1 MAKYVTNLAYFI
13 KCMSYMWILSVVS
26 SGKMKTDFNRLMERT
41 TTQNECLSL
50 VSGGGGVGKS
60 HLIAM
65 FLELE
70 PPSLRVS
77 TPCAK
82 MPLYTTKITQVTK
95 RGTQVLQKSTSFY
108 VLTDEKY
115 TEMMIKSGKESTSS
129 LPSKSWIQKI
139 TASAKS
145 VVRPRT
151 RATTSEVDKHLCTVM
166 CTGADDVESLD
177 GKFLGRIIDI
187 GGQPQFLEL
196 LPRFISG
203 MSYGIVVIDL
213 SQDLTDYPIIYFYG
227 EDGKPVGEG
236 VSSNLTNEQ
245 LFRFFLQ
252 MIVSQ
257 SSRNKDVKVIIVGTH
272 RDVEYK
278 SNESRKAKE
287 GKLQEIVASFQLEKN
302 IVYTDETH
310 NNVIFAVNAKTP
322 EAEDRVIS
330 RNIMDVIMDEEHA
343 ETRCIPLKYHNL
355 ELTLKEIA
363 NSKKVAVSFKNVFD
377 QVSRYYNNHKEMKDG
392 LIFLNNTFH
401 IFYFKEFPD
410 LIFGEPQLLL
420 NLMTDI
426 VVRHIE
432 LATNPGKQGVF
443 AVWKFFKE
451 HAIIT
456 ESILKE
462 INDVYDDTLTPAIML
477 EVLEVLLIVFKVN
490 PGEYIMPSLLTAT
503 KALPLPASHSISML
517 FYFPL
522 GLARFGIYCSTVCKL
537 VSSYCWKLYSES
549 LLYRNSFQFI
559 IPNGDRTVTLNDSF
573 DSFFQVVVDV
583 PSKFPVKFLSTI
595 CREIR
600 GTLMGVISEVTQ
612 DLRYTP
618 DQPVAAFLCSYE
630 HNPAMPTHAAK
641 YTKEGDYLL
650 CTKDNMAITE
660 VTDKQ
665 RLWLQG
671 RFNISYTRIILKF
684 NEACERKECMFNC
697 FSYVQVIYY

>member
-1 MAKYVTNLAYFI
+1 MYVLYVDTVCSFF
-13 KCMSYMWILSVVS
+13 WQ
-26 SGKMKTDFNRLMERT
+26 DEDFFNRLMERT

-65 FLELE
+65 FLELK

-82 MPLYTTKITQVTK
+82 MPLYTAKIFQVTK
-95 RGTQVLQKSTSFY
+95 TGTQVLQKSTSFD
-108 VLTDEKY
+108 VLTNERY
-115 TEMMIKSGKESTSS
+115 TEMLIKSGKESTSS
-129 LPSKSWIQKI
+129 LPSKSWKQNM
-139 TASAKS
+139 TASAKN

-151 RATTSEVDKHLCTVM
+151 RTTTSEVDKHLCTVM
-166 CTGADDVESLD
+166 CMGADDVESLD
-177 GKFLGRIIDI
+177 GKILGRIIEI

-203 MSYGIVVIDL
+203 MSCGIVVIDL

-245 LFRFFLQ
+245 LFRVFLQ

-257 SSRNKDVKVIIVGTH
+257 SSGNKDVKVIIVGTH

-278 SNESRKAKE
+278 SNESRKTKE
-287 GKLQEIVASFQLEKN
+287 GKLQEIIASFQLEKN
-302 IVYTDETH
+302 IIYTDGTH
-310 NNVIFAVNAKTP
+310 NNVIFSVNAKTP
-322 EAEDRVIS
+322 EDEDRVIS

-363 NSKKVAVSFKNVFD
+363 NSKKVAVSFKKVFD

-392 LIFLNNTFH
+392 LIFLNNTFRV
-401 IFYFKEFPD
+401 FCFKEFPD

-426 VVRHIE
+426 VVCHIE
-432 LATNPGKQGVF
+432 LTTNPGKQGIS

-456 ESILKE
+456 ESILKD
-462 INDVYDDTLTPAIML
+462 INNVYDDTLTPAIML
-477 EVLEVLLIVFKVN
+477 EVLQVLLIVFKVN
-490 PGEYIMPSLLTAT
+490 PREYIMPSLLIAT
-503 KALPLPASHSISML
+503 KALPLPSSHSISML
-517 FYFPL
+517 FYFTI
-522 GLARFGIYCSTVCKL
+522 GLSRFGVYCSTVCKL
-537 VSSYCWKLYSES
+537 VSSCGWKLSSKS
-549 LLYRNSFQFI
+549 LAYRNSFQFI
-559 IPNGDRTVTLNDSF
+559 IPHGDRTVTLNDSF

-583 PSKFPVKFLSTI
+583 PSKLPVKALSTI
-595 CREIR
+595 CKEIR
-600 GTLMGVISEVTQ
+600 DTLMRVISEVTQ
-612 DLRYTP
+612 ELRYTP
-618 DQPVAAFLCSYE
+618 DQPVVAFLCNHQ
-630 HNPAMPTHAAK
+630 HNPAISSHAAK
-641 YTKEGDYLL
+641 YMKEGDYLL

-660 VTDKQ
+660 VADNQ

-671 RFNISYTRIILKF
+671 TVGLTFHLLGLY
-684 NEACERKECMFNC
+684 
-697 FSYVQVIYY
+697 

>member
-1 MAKYVTNLAYFI
+1 MYVLYVDTV
-13 KCMSYMWILSVVS
+13 SVVS
-26 SGKMKTDFNRLMERT
+26 SGKMKTAFNRLMERT
-41 TTQNECLSL
+41 TTRNECLSL

-65 FLELE
+65 FLELK

-82 MPLYTTKITQVTK
+82 MPLYTTRIIQVTK
-95 RGTQVLQKSTSFY
+95 RGTQVLQKSTSFD
-108 VLTDEKY
+108 VLTNERY

-129 LPSKSWIQKI
+129 LPSKSWKQKMA
-139 TASAKS
+139 ASVKS
-145 VVRPRT
+145 VVRPHT
-151 RATTSEVDKHLCTVM
+151 QTTSEVDKHLCTVM
-166 CTGADDVESLD
+166 CLGTDDVESLD
-177 GKFLGRIIDI
+177 GKLLGRIIDI

-196 LPRFISG
+196 LPRFIGG
-203 MSYGIVVIDL
+203 MSFGIVVIDL
-213 SQDLTDYPIIYFYG
+213 GQDLTDYPIIYFYG
-227 EDGKPVGEG
+227 EDGNPVGEG
-236 VSSNLTNEQ
+236 VHSNLTNEQ
-245 LFRFFLQ
+245 LFRLFLQ

-257 SSRNKDVKVIIVGTH
+257 SSGNKDVKVIIVGTH

-278 SNESRKAKE
+278 SNESREAKE
-287 GKLQEIVASFQLEKN
+287 GKLQEIIASFQLERN

-322 EAEDRVIS
+322 EDEDRGIS
-330 RNIMDVIMDEEHA
+330 RNIMDVIMDDEHA

-363 NSKKVAVSFKNVFD
+363 NSEKVAVSFRKVFD
-377 QVSRYYNNHKEMKDG
+377 QVSRYFKNHKEMKDG
-392 LIFLNNTFH
+392 LIFLNNTFRV
-401 IFYFKEFPD
+401 FYFKEFPD

-420 NLMTDI
+420 NLMTEI
-426 VVRHIE
+426 VVRHIK

-462 INDVYDDTLTPAIML
+462 INNVYDDTLTPAIML
-477 EVLEVLLIVFKVN
+477 EVLQVLLIVFKVN

-503 KALPLPASHSISML
+503 KALPLPSSHSISML

-522 GLARFGIYCSTVCKL
+522 GLSRFGVYCSTVCKL
-537 VSSYCWKLYSES
+537 VSCYDWKLSSES
-549 LLYRNSFQFI
+549 LVYRNSFQFV
-559 IPNGDRTVTLNDSF
+559 IPNGDRTVILNDSF

-583 PSKFPVKFLSTI
+583 PSKFPVKVLSTI

-600 GTLMGVISEVTQ
+600 DTLMGVISEVTRE
-612 DLRYTP
+612 LRYTP
-618 DQPVAAFLCSYE
+618 DLPVAAFLCRYE
-630 HNPAMPTHAAK
+630 HNPAMSPHAAK
-641 YTKEGDYLL
+641 YMKEGDYLL

-671 RFNISYTRIILKF
+671 SFNISYTRIILKF
-684 NEACERKECMFNC
+684 NEG
-697 FSYVQVIYY
+697 

>member
-1 MAKYVTNLAYFI
+1 
-13 KCMSYMWILSVVS
+13 
-26 SGKMKTDFNRLMERT
+26 MKTDFNRLMKRT
-41 TTQNECLSL
+41 TTRNECLSV

-82 MPLYTTKITQVTK
+82 MPLYTAKIVQVTK
-95 RGTQVLQKSTSFY
+95 GGTQVLQKSTSFY

-129 LPSKSWIQKI
+129 LPSKSWKQKM

-145 VVRPRT
+145 VLRPRT
-151 RATTSEVDKHLCTVM
+151 RTTTSEVDKHLCMVM
-166 CTGADDVESLD
+166 CTGADNVESLD
-177 GKFLGRIIDI
+177 GKLLGRIIDI

-203 MSYGIVVIDL
+203 MSFGIVVIDL

-245 LFRFFLQ
+245 LFRLFLQ

-257 SSRNKDVKVIIVGTH
+257 SSGNKDVKVIIVGTH

-278 SNESRKAKE
+278 SNESRETKE
-287 GKLQEIVASFQLEKN
+287 GKLQGIIASFQLEKN
-302 IVYTDETH
+302 IIYTDETH

-322 EAEDRVIS
+322 EDEDRGVS

-343 ETRCIPLKYHNL
+343 ETTCIPLKYHNL

-363 NSKKVAVSFKNVFD
+363 NSKKVAVSFKQVFD
-377 QVSRYYNNHKEMKDG
+377 QLSRYYNNHNEMKEG
-392 LIFLNNTFH
+392 LIFLNNTFRV
-401 IFYFKEFPD
+401 FYFKEFPD
-410 LIFGEPQLLL
+410 LIFGKPQLLL

-426 VVRHIE
+426 VVRHIK
-432 LATNPGKQGVF
+432 LATNPGKQGVS

-477 EVLEVLLIVFKVN
+477 EVLQVLLIVFKVN

-503 KALPLPASHSISML
+503 EALPIPSSHSVSML
-517 FYFPL
+517 FYFTL
-522 GLARFGIYCSTVCKL
+522 GLSRFGVYCSAVCKL
-537 VSSYCWKLYSES
+537 VSSYDWKLSS
-549 LLYRNSFQFI
+549 KGLVYRNSFQFI
-559 IPNGDRTVTLNDSF
+559 IPSVHCTVTLNDSF

-583 PSKFPVKFLSTI
+583 PSKLPVKILSTTCKKI
-595 CREIR
+595 RE
-600 GTLMGVISEVTQ
+600 TLMRVISEVTQ
-612 DLRYTP
+612 ELRYTA
-618 DQPVAAFLCSYE
+618 DQPVVAFLCN
-630 HNPAMPTHAAK
+630 HQHIPAMPPHAAM
-641 YTKEGDYLL
+641 YMKEGGYLL
-650 CTKDNMAITE
+650 CTKDNVVITE
-660 VTDKQ
+660 VSGNE

-671 RFNISYTRIILKF
+671 LFNISYSFGYSLL
-684 NEACERKECMFNC
+684 
-697 FSYVQVIYY
+697 S